1 MTIGNRPGP
10 ERSGGRGPNEMRPVS
25 FTLGVQKW
33 AEGSCVIRVGDTEV
47 LCAATIADRVPP
59 HLRGKG
65 TGWVT
70 AEYSMLPR
78 ATKERSDR
86 ESARGK
92 IGGRTHEI
100 QRLIGRSL
108 RGVVDLARLGERT
121 ITIDC
126 DVLQADGGTRT
137 ASITGGYV
145 AMAAA
150 MITYGMDRHLV
161 SKIAAVSVGLV
172 DGQRYLDLD
181 YPEDSHADVDFN
193 VVGTDGGAYVELQGT
208 AEGKP
213 FDRDAAN
220 GLLDLADIGLAQL
233 FEAQAAVLA
242 TVRR

>member
-1 MTIGNRPGP
+1 MTIGNRPATI
-10 ERSGGRGPNEMRPVS
+10 RADGRAPRDLRPVT

-33 AEGSCVIRVGDTEV
+33 AEGSCLIKVGDTQV

-78 ATKERSDR
+78 ATAERTDR
-86 ESARGK
+86 ESVKGRL
-92 IGGRTHEI
+92 GGRTHEI

-108 RGVVDLARLGERT
+108 RDAIDLTRLGERT
-121 ITIDC
+121 ITVDC

-145 AMAAA
+145 ALAAA
-150 MITYGMDRHLV
+150 LITYGMDRHLV
-161 SKIAAVSVGLV
+161 GRIAAVSVGLV
-172 DGQRYLDLD
+172 DGAPLLDLD
-181 YPEDSHADVDFN
+181 YSEDSRADVDFN
-193 VVGTDGGAYVELQGT
+193 VVGTDAGTFVEVQGT

-213 FDRDAAN
+213 FDRPSLDE
-220 GLLDLADIGLAQL
+220 LLDLANIGLARL
-233 FEAQAAVLA
+233 FEAQSAAIA

>member
-1 MTIGNRPGP
+1 MIGNRPQT
-10 ERSGGRGPNEMRPVS
+10 RADGRVATQLRPVS

-33 AEGSCVIRVGDTEV
+33 AEGSCLVKFGDTQV

-78 ATKERSDR
+78 ATAERTDR
-86 ESARGK
+86 ESVKGK
-92 IGGRTHEI
+92 LGGRTHEI

-108 RGVVDLARLGERT
+108 RDAVDLTRLGERT
-121 ITIDC
+121 IAIDC
-126 DVLQADGGTRT
+126 DVLVADGGTRT

-145 AMAAA
+145 ALAAA

-161 SKIAAVSVGLV
+161 GRVAAISVGLV
-172 DGQRYLDLD
+172 DGEALLDLD
-181 YPEDSHADVDFN
+181 YSEDSRADVDFN
-193 VVGTDGGAYVELQGT
+193 VVGTDAGTFVEVQGT

-213 FDRDAAN
+213 FDRAAMD
-220 GLLDLADIGLAQL
+220 GLLDLASSGLEQL
-233 FEAQAAVLA
+233 FAAQAGILA
-242 TVRR
+242 TVKR

>member
-1 MTIGNRPGP
+1 MTIGNRPSI
-10 ERSGGRGPNEMRPVS
+10 RADGRVPTQLRPIS

-33 AEGSCVIRVGDTEV
+33 AEGSCIIRVGDTQV

-78 ATKERSDR
+78 ATAERTDR
-86 ESARGK
+86 ESVEGK
-92 IGGRTHEI
+92 LGGRTHEI

-108 RGVVDLARLGERT
+108 RDAVDLTRLGERT
-121 ITIDC
+121 ITVDC

-145 AMAAA
+145 ALAAA
-150 MITYGMDRHLV
+150 LITYGMDRHLV
-161 SKIAAVSVGLV
+161 SRIAAVSVGLV
-172 DGQRYLDLD
+172 DGQALLDLD
-181 YPEDSHADVDFN
+181 YSEDSRADVDFN
-193 VVGTDGGAYVELQGT
+193 VVGTDAGTFVEVQGT

-213 FDRDAAN
+213 FERAAMD
-220 GLLDLADIGLAQL
+220 GLLDLASAGLEQL
-233 FEAQAAVLA
+233 FAAQAEVIA